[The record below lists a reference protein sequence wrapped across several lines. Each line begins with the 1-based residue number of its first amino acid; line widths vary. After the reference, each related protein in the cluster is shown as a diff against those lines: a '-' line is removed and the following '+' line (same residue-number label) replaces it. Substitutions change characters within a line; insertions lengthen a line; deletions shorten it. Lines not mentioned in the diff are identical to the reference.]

1 MVTTF
6 EAGGKLYE
14 LRYSFNA
21 LCEFEEKYDIGVSEA
36 LANRKSF
43 YYLRGLL
50 WSGMLAKQKL
60 TVEQVGDI
68 LDAYLQDGHELGDLL
83 KLLTEALQAAG
94 FFHTVGSKSGKKAAA
109 QEKSEKPSP

>member
-60 TVEQVGDI
+60 TVEQV
-68 LDAYLQDGHELGDLL
+68 LEA
-83 KLLTEALQAAG
+83 KL
-94 FFHTVGSKSGKKAAA
+94 H
-109 QEKSEKPSP
+109 

>member
-21 LCEFEEKYDIGVSEA
+21 LCEFEGKYDIGVSEA

-50 WSGMLAKQKL
+50 WSGMLSLPTRGAWIEIL
-60 TVEQVGDI
+60 T
-68 LDAYLQDGHELGDLL
+68 
-83 KLLTEALQAAG
+83 
-94 FFHTVGSKSGKKAAA
+94 KA
-109 QEKSEKPSP
+109 